1 MIMAITMQQYIANLE
16 KKLNDL
22 DTFSK
27 PLRIAAFDVTAK
39 MGERIFDEG
48 KKADGT
54 TIINHKAGIG
64 GSQLYSE
71 KPIYVSGKA
80 VPKPRGVLAGK
91 PQGKRK
97 TGRTKREVK
106 RKGELFAVETKHS
119 SKYFATGYKGYREN
133 VGRQTGYID
142 LVLTGELRLDF
153 SNGKKETPEPRK
165 INELEYHI
173 RLDKQINLDKREG
186 LEEKYGEIFAVSN
199 EERELF
205 NQTVG
210 REFRRILKQ

>member
-1 MIMAITMQQYIANLE
+1 MNFKEYIARLE
-16 KKLNDL
+16 KKLNNIK
-22 DTFSK
+22 TFSD
-27 PLRIAAFDVTAK
+27 PLRIAAFDVTAV
-39 MGERIFDEG
+39 MGQRIFDEG
-48 KKADGT
+48 KKTDGS

-71 KPIYVSGKA
+71 KPIYISASA

-106 RKGELFAVETKHS
+106 RKGELFAVETKHN

-153 SNGKKETPEPRK
+153 SNDKKMAEPTK
-165 INELEYHI
+165 INELEYQI
-173 RLDKQINLDKREG
+173 RLDKEINQKKREG
-186 LEEKYGEIFAVSN
+186 LEDKYGTIFKTSD
-199 EERELF
+199 EENRLF
-205 NQTVG
+205 FDTIG
-210 REFRRILKQ
+210 REFRKQLSSK